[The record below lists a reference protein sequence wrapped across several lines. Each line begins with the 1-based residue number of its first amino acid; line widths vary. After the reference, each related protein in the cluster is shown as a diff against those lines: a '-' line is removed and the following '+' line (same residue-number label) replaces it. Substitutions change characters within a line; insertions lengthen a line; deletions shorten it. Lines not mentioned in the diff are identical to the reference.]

1 MVYCVHVEQ
10 PVPFEKVPSTFYRE
24 LKSKHD
30 EKKTKL
36 EKRMKENGNQKKDIQ
51 VTCVYIWME
60 GVCGYICI
68 CIVCMAIV
76 SRMASYW
83 LPLFPD
89 SSLFFAAP

>member
-36 EKRMKENGNQKKDIQ
+36 DKRMKENGTQNKDMQ
-51 VTCVYIWME
+51 VTCVYTWMK
-60 GVCGYICI
+60 GVCKIEDMQGLCQSDGFR
-68 CIVCMAIV
+68 V
-76 SRMASYW
+76 
-83 LPLFPD
+83 
-89 SSLFFAAP
+89 

>member
-36 EKRMKENGNQKKDIQ
+36 DKRMKENGTQKRGIQ
-51 VTCVYIWME
+51 VTCVYTWMK
-60 GVCGYICI
+60 GVCKYIGH
-68 CIVCMAIV
+68 AG
-76 SRMASYW
+76 
-83 LPLFPD
+83 
-89 SSLFFAAP
+89 SLSVGWPRLCSPSFLILAFFLAP